1 MGSRLDGWARRPA
14 ASGQL
19 PGLAD
24 NGDLEQRSAELIVA
38 VLTGPLCDKTQ
49 LGIGSA
55 VEDDDD
61 IAAAGKS
68 PANPDALTPDH
79 VGCVRDDGEAGNL
92 RQQFVQRGPLP
103 GQEVGETQQAV
114 NGRTKPVQAFLA
126 RAQSE
131 AVSLLQIPEHTSRSG
146 RHAGQEGRCGY
157 AGIAVLAGLMPV
169 MASRIYAASTSR
181 ADQPIAGPIDRQP
194 GLVQLTCPDP
204 VGPLDV
210 HELIWLR
217 GSGGQPQRRESGP
230 VQHAGSGPIEVH
242 PGLAGVATAAAARE
256 ESCHGQGHTGRD
268 PGCTREDEAA
278 TDEPQSG

>member
-1 MGSRLDGWARRPA
+1 MGLTAPGSSGHPVTEPPGAWGAAWMAGPPRPA

-24 NGDLEQRSAELIVA
+24 NGDLEQCSAELIVV
-38 VLTGPLCDKTQ
+38 VLTGRLCDKTQ
-49 LGIGSA
+49 LGIRSA
-55 VEDDDD
+55 VEDDND

-131 AVSLLQIPEHTSRSG
+131 AVSLLQIPEHT
-146 RHAGQEGRCGY
+146 
-157 AGIAVLAGLMPV
+157 
-169 MASRIYAASTSR
+169 
-181 ADQPIAGPIDRQP
+181 
-194 GLVQLTCPDP
+194 
-204 VGPLDV
+204 
-210 HELIWLR
+210 
-217 GSGGQPQRRESGP
+217 
-230 VQHAGSGPIEVH
+230 
-242 PGLAGVATAAAARE
+242 
-256 ESCHGQGHTGRD
+256 
-268 PGCTREDEAA
+268 
-278 TDEPQSG
+278 